1 MVGGTGGIGGIGDRS
16 PVLRCTLGLTKNWCH
31 GAKLTGKSGI
41 CPQNGVLEAL
51 SSDLHRRPRKKRMI
65 DSDATAGKKE
75 RKADARI
82 IVPFLSIRDHR
93 QRRNVP
99 CLPIPRQTIQFHL
112 RHFQQS
118 DRKSLPR
125 MNLPKVKSSL
135 LETRSL
141 HNHLSDASK
150 SKAES
155 RFKPV
160 PNRFWR

>member
-1 MVGGTGGIGGIGDRS
+1 
-16 PVLRCTLGLTKNWCH
+16 
-31 GAKLTGKSGI
+31 
-41 CPQNGVLEAL
+41 
-51 SSDLHRRPRKKRMI
+51 MI
-65 DSDATAGKKE
+65 DSDAAAGKKE

-82 IVPFLSIRDHR
+82 IASFLSRNHR
-93 QRRNVP
+93 QRSKVP

-125 MNLPKVKSSL
+125 MNLPKVKNSL

-155 RFKPV
+155 RFKSV